1 MCYRRTT
8 DVYCAKHNRQL
19 EREVERRRKPQEPE
33 DRAVVPEP
41 AAPRARRSPTKHS
54 SSRWA
59 AYKAEHP
66 ERAAFYASST
76 WRFMRDRHLKANPTC
91 VVCGQKASHADHV
104 LSIALGG
111 SQDGLLQSMC
121 AKSREDR
128 QGQP

>member
-41 AAPRARRSPTKHS
+41 AAPRARRSPTKH